1 MLMLLIL
8 MMPSPSVAFKA
19 NGGMNGPIYVESDH
33 NERMEVMEELARR
46 EILVLKE
53 IHLTGETSD
62 KTLANRFIE
71 NDIVVDVGSLLLT
84 HKGLG
89 LLVRGSPALWDVA
102 A

>member
-1 MLMLLIL
+1 M
-8 MMPSPSVAFKA
+8 K
-19 NGGMNGPIYVESDH
+19 
-33 NERMEVMEELARR
+33 ELARR
-46 EILVLKE
+46 ELLVLKE

-62 KTLANRFIE
+62 KELVNRFIE
-71 NDIVVDVGSLLLT
+71 NDIVVDIDSLLLT

>member
-1 MLMLLIL
+1 
-8 MMPSPSVAFKA
+8 
-19 NGGMNGPIYVESDH
+19 MNGPIYVESDH

-71 NDIVVDVGSLLLT
+71 NDIVVDVDSLVLT